1 MKKISLLF
9 LVLFSTLVLTACQKP
24 EEVVEKTNYTVT
36 FNSNEGSAVDNQV
49 IAEGELVVK
58 PSNPTRDGYNFMYW
72 YEEDDSV
79 EYDFSTEV
87 TADITLNSYWQEEVV
102 GVTDEDLINEDII
115 QYESEMYVS
124 DNLIYMP
131 KKGRVNR
138 SSMKYNVDSKYI
150 SEGGVILPLPLT
162 ETITQGKITV
172 TFTLNDTVIS
182 KTYDI
187 PLSFIEEVVID
198 NFVNLPFENLTT
210 EYEVEDGNVNMYYEE
225 DGAVPY
231 IKVVD
236 FFSLLEGFI
245 DPSVEFTIT
254 TTDGVLVISYQYY
267 DEDYDETYDMILTV
281 DSIENT
287 VVVNDPGFYWA
298 YVYTTETNYG
308 RHIEYDFDN
317 PNSSSEDGDDVIYD
331 LDDYNMDITVYDG
344 EVLLPF
350 YVANQLL
357 AGLSY
362 YNVYY
367 NTDGLFGIYSLPE
380 DGSRE
385 LRTVRSSSM
394 SGEDIPVDLLIHT
407 FNMLAFDLDNLYGL
421 QDIMEVDTYYNLLYD
436 QKDSLLVTDPED
448 FDYAI
453 RDLLLKQI
461 DEPHTSYGYHS
472 YFNSIRFDGPET
484 NNLSYYG
491 PRFVG
496 WYYDGLFAVDDVI
509 EAKWGTGENGGW
521 ASSSPNRPY
530 YWFLDDASA
539 VLILDDFYTADIDE
553 TSTFD
558 ISFPEGI
565 LDVEDA
571 SNILPVI
578 SEGDKFFYYNNSTD
592 KENIL
597 EVLIKGVSQ
606 AYVDTYKDAL
616 LALGYDFILEDT
628 TDDEKGNGYY
638 SITVAT
644 EDIDNPTIDYMVQ
657 ITYDEDYQLFYVGVV
672 NSIPVDFE
680 SNWPLIVN
688 VEETVNS
695 DSAVYVEMMM
705 DQIMIESPNLE
716 NIILDL
722 SWNTGGNIGAL
733 YRIVGFITDQP
744 FRVSSIDGDT
754 NGNSSYYV
762 VIDEGIDSYANLNW
776 SLLITPVTFSAAN
789 EMATIFMENNLGP
802 IIGVT
807 SGGGACS
814 ITPVLLPNG
823 TAFTMSSNNIGA
835 YRTGAGTDEDPYVF
849 HNTEFGIEPD
859 YPIDIDLIYD
869 VDTLLDIIS
878 PE

>member
-1 MKKISLLF
+1 MKKTGLLL
-9 LVLFSTLVLTACQKP
+9 LVLFSTFVLTACNQP
-24 EEVVEKTNYTVT
+24 EEVVEKTMYTVT
-36 FNSNEGSAVDNQV
+36 FDSADGSAVAAQEV
-49 IAEGELVVK
+49 EEGTVAVE
-58 PSNPTRDGYNFMYW
+58 PTDPTKDGYIFMYW
-72 YEEDDSV
+72 YVTDNTT
-79 EYDFSTEV
+79 EYDFTTTIS
-87 TADITLNSYWQEEVV
+87 ADITLNSYWQEEVV
-102 GVTDEDLINEDII
+102 GVTDEDRINEDIT

-124 DNLIYMP
+124 ENLIYMP
-131 KKGRVNR
+131 RKGGINR
-138 SSMKYNVDSKYI
+138 SSMKFSVDSKYI
-150 SEGGVILPLPLT
+150 SEDGVILPLPLS
-162 ETITQGKITV
+162 ETITEGQITV
-172 TFTLNDTVIS
+172 TFTLNDTKIEKVY
-182 KTYDI
+182 TI
-187 PLSFIEEVVID
+187 PLSFVEEVVID
-198 NFVNLPFENLTT
+198 NFVVLPFENLTT

-236 FFSLLEGFI
+236 FFTLLEGFI
-245 DPSVEFTIT
+245 DPDVEFTIT
-254 TTDGVLVISYQYY
+254 TTEGVLVISYQYY

-281 DSIENT
+281 DSVENT

-298 YVYTTETNYG
+298 YVYSTETNYG
-308 RHIEYDFDN
+308 RHIDYDIDN
-317 PNSSSEDGDDVIYD
+317 PDSSFDEGNDVVYD
-331 LDDYNMDITVYDG
+331 LDDYNMDITMYDG
-344 EVLLPF
+344 DVLLPY

-367 NTDGLFGIYSLPE
+367 NTDGLYGIYSLPD

-385 LRTVRSSSM
+385 LRTIRRSSM
-394 SGEDIPVDLLIHT
+394 NGEDIPVDLLIHT

-421 QDIMEVDTYYNLLYD
+421 QDIMDVDTYYDLLYD
-436 QKDSLLVTDPED
+436 QKDDLLVQDPED

-453 RDLLLKQI
+453 RDLLLKSI

-472 YFNSIRFDGPET
+472 YFNSILFDGPET

-491 PRFVG
+491 PRFVN

-509 EAKWGTGENGGW
+509 EAKWGTGEDGGW
-521 ASSSPNRPY
+521 ASTSPNRPY
-530 YWFLDDASA
+530 YWFLDDVSV

-553 TSTFD
+553 TNTFD
-558 ISFPEGI
+558 ISFVEGI
-565 LDVEDA
+565 LDVDDA
-571 SNILPVI
+571 SGILPVI
-578 SEGDKFFYYNNSTD
+578 TEGDKFFYYNNSTD
-592 KENIL
+592 KENVL
-597 EVLIKGVSQ
+597 EMLVKGVSPT
-606 AYVDTYKDAL
+606 YVDTYKAAL
-616 LALGYDFILEDT
+616 LALGFTFVLETT
-628 TDDEKGNGYY
+628 TDDEKENGYY

-644 EDIDNPTIDYMVQ
+644 EDIDNPTIDFMVQ
-657 ITYDEDYQLFYVGVV
+657 VTYDAEYQLFYVGVV
-672 NSIPVDFE
+672 DTVPVDFD

-716 NIILDL
+716 NIVLDL

-754 NGNSSYYV
+754 DGNSSYYV
-762 VIDEGIDSYANLNW
+762 IIDDGIDSYANLNW

-789 EMATIFMENNLGP
+789 EMATIFLENDLGP

-814 ITPVLLPNG
+814 ITPILLPNG

-835 YRTGAGTDEDPYVF
+835 YRTGAGTTEDPYVY